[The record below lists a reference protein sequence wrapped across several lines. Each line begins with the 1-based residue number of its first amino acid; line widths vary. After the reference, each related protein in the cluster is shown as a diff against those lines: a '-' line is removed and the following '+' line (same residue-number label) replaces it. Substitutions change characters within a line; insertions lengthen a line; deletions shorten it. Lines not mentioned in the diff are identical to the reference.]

1 MTRKRA
7 LGLACIAV
15 GAGLVV
21 AGLAPAMPWRG
32 PVHGPARLVETAR
45 APHVAPPVP
54 PSPDV
59 AVANPL
65 RIAIPSIDLVAN
77 LAPLGLEPD
86 GSLALPEDFS
96 LAGWYTDG
104 PEPGEPGAA
113 VIAGHVDSRDGPA
126 VFFRLRELAPRDL
139 IVIETGDG
147 ASLTFA
153 VERVERHAKDRFP
166 TAAVYGSTTGPALRL
181 ITCGGPFDRA
191 TRRYRDNLVV
201 FASPVTQGTPFAG

>member
-1 MTRKRA
+1 MTRRRA

-32 PVHGPARLVETAR
+32 PVSGPARLVETAR

-59 AVANPL
+59 A
-65 RIAIPSIDLVAN
+65 VAN

-104 PEPGEPGAA
+104 PEPGEPGPA

-201 FASPVTQGTPFAG
+201 FANPVTQGTPFAG

>member
-1 MTRKRA
+1 MTRRRA
-7 LGLACIAV
+7 LGLACIVV

-32 PVHGPARLVETAR
+32 AVSEPAPGTPARAVAR
-45 APHVAPPVP
+45 PVA

-59 AVANPL
+59 AVTNPL

-86 GSLALPEDFS
+86 GSLAVPEDFS

-104 PEPGEPGAA
+104 PEPGEPGPA

-126 VFFRLRELAPRDL
+126 VFFRLRELIPRDL
-139 IVIETGDG
+139 IVIETEEG

-166 TAAVYGSTTGPALRL
+166 TAAVYGSTTRPALRL
-181 ITCGGPFDRA
+181 ITCGGSFDRA

-201 FASPVTQGTPFAG
+201 FASPVTQPTPFGG